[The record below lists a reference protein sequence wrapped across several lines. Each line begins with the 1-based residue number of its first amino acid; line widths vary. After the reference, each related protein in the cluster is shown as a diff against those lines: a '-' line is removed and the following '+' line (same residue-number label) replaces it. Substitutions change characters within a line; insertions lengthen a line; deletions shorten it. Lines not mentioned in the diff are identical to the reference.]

1 MASIKKE
8 AVGRKDLFLIEPGKI
23 HEKDDWNVREEPP
36 ELERHIDELAVSIA
50 EIGVQQPIT
59 VYMESDVIYL
69 SDGHCRLAAV
79 KLAISR
85 GAEIKAIPCRVED
98 RYANDADRVLAM
110 ITRNSGK
117 PLTPLEKAKVVR
129 QLIDFGWTEKDIAA
143 KIGVTAQYVHK
154 LLEMQAMPEGLKK
167 QVSEGVVSASTAL
180 DEHKISGAQATE
192 NIREA
197 AEEAEKKTGKK
208 KVTKKSLKKKNA
220 VPPENKALEV
230 IEKWAYKYTPDVED
244 KIYDLCNE
252 LNNLLVDGNLNEQE
266 ND

>member
-23 HEKDDWNVREEPP
+23 HEKDGWNVREESP
-36 ELERHIDELAVSIA
+36 ELETHIDELARSIA

-59 VYMESDVIYL
+59 VYMDGGTIYL

-79 KLAISR
+79 NLAISR

-129 QLIDFGWTEKDIAA
+129 QLIDFGWPEKDIAD
-143 KIGVTAQYVHK
+143 KIGVTVQYIGK
-154 LLEMQAMPEGLKK
+154 LLDIQAMPEEIKK
-167 QVSEGVVSASTAL
+167 QVSEGIVSASTAL
-180 DEHKISGAQATE
+180 DEYKVSGEHAAE
-192 NIREA
+192 NIKEA
-197 AEEAEKKTGKK
+197 AEEAGKKTGKK
-208 KVTKKSLKKKNA
+208 KVTKKSLKKKDA
-220 VPPENKALEV
+220 LPPESKALAT
-230 IEKWAYKYTPDVED
+230 IEKWAYKYTPEVEN

-252 LNNLLVDGNLNEQE
+252 LNNLLVDKNLNQDE
-266 ND
+266 